1 MYSRAGRKVGKELF
15 CPSQSSLEESFGL
28 LGSGCQSMGCAVRR
42 CPDYGGATGHSI
54 PELIGMETQLWTQ
67 RYCLTIW
74 KRKKTVF
81 WWKLVVGEQI
91 TLRVP
96 AQSFSHVW
104 LCDPMDCSPP
114 GSSVHG
120 ILQAR
125 ILEWVL
131 CPPPGDLPNT
141 ELEPASPLL
150 HWQTGSLPL
159 APPSDW

>member
-15 CPSQSSLEESFGL
+15 CPSLSSLEQSFGL
-28 LGSGCQSMGCAVRR
+28 LGSGCQSTGCAVRR

-104 LCDPMDCSPP
+104 LFVIPWTVAHQDPLSMGFSRQEYWSGCY
-114 GSSVHG
+114 VLLQG
-120 ILQAR
+120 IFLT
-125 ILEWVL
+125 
-131 CPPPGDLPNT
+131 G
-141 ELEPASPLL
+141 LEPASPLL